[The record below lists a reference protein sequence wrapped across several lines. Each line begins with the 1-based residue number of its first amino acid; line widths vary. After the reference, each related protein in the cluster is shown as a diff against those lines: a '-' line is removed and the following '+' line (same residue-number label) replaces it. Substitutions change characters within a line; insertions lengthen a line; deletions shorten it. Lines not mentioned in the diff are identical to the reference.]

1 MEITLLVKTIIGLV
15 VVLGILVFILV
26 LPKQQE
32 KKKKQAKASS
42 RKSSGPKTDLESLRH
57 TIRNRMASKKELQ
70 EALDLVIKHH
80 GHIPKKLGTR
90 TNPGFDSYMEILIM
104 ICRHPNTDKNII
116 LGFDKQL
123 SALNPNYKSEI
134 NESITKGLN
143 SRSI

>member
-1 MEITLLVKTIIGLV
+1 MEITLLVKTIVGLV

-32 KKKKQAKASS
+32 KKKKQGKNASNS
-42 RKSSGPKTDLESLRH
+42 NRGPKTDLESLRH
-57 TIRNRMASKKELQ
+57 IIRNRISSKKELQ

-80 GHIPKKLGTR
+80 GNIPKKLGTR

-123 SALNPNYKSEI
+123 SNLNPNYKSEI
-134 NESITKGLN
+134 SESITKGLD
-143 SRSI
+143 SRSV